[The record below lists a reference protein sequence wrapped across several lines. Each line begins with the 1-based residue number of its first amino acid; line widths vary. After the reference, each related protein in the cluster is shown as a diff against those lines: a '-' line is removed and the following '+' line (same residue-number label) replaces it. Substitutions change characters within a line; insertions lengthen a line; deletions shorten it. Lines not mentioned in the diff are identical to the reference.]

1 MKRKGFTLI
10 EVIAVII
17 IIGIL
22 ALVTVPAV
30 ARYITSTRNK
40 NYLAYEENLVVAAQN
55 KVTTCVSENDISCN
69 LPDKDEITVFYM
81 NELVSEGY
89 IDEFKDPES
98 DGFCK
103 TAESYVEV
111 TNSGSADFSYK
122 VCLKCS
128 NYATEGEGCSGK
140 TDTTEDNDKP
150 VCGEIVG
157 ESTRWTN
164 QDRVITVGCSDA
176 TTGCI
181 NNEFSKKFTVSV
193 QNDSITIR
201 DKSGNYTDC
210 PVRVYVDKE
219 KPTCTLERVG
229 GKEEAAGWYSGE
241 VKVKLTS
248 TTDTGGSGLL
258 TYGIGTTINNRDYN
272 KKTEIKLNQGL
283 TTVIGYVKD
292 YAGNEGVCTLD
303 VRVGAPQPQFD
314 IEYGYQIFP
323 NKETYTLQGMSIS
336 GTTLTTT
343 TADPGILFTGL
354 SKHGQVSKV
363 VIHLNTAISRDNDVA
378 QVFYST
384 SGSYSEANSTRVVM
398 DRGSKMIEVPIPS
411 GTYSNIRVDLGDAS
425 GVSYNISKIEL
436 RMNSGDRTSFYTNK
450 DVSVNL
456 IPKNEVVRTV
466 EYSFDNGSTYQTS
479 PIKVYG
485 ANFTNI
491 VKTKNIATL
500 ISEPK
505 NISVSNIDKSNPT
518 VAITATKK
526 SSASTVVASD
536 TWSNDYLNFKF
547 IQSGVGISGATIYY
561 CKDTDNTC
569 NPTTAIA
576 NNTSLTLYNTIE
588 GVFYIRYKIV
598 SGAGTESSISS
609 YKAKTDLTAPTI
621 TSVTGNPTSW
631 VNSAFDL
638 VVNGA
643 SDSGSGLHSTAYS
656 FDGGST
662 WQASNSKS
670 FNLNQ
675 NVVIKVRDAVGNIY
689 THSTIAITRVDVSP
703 PTCTISKSNTGTV
716 DGVNVTITCNDT
728 GGSNCSSTNV
738 TSDTGLK
745 SDKIFTVTD
754 VAGNSGTCTASIT
767 KQVQKRT
774 SSCTT
779 CKRCSSATC
788 AERETCEAC
797 GCDSWGSWKTQGG
810 TFCYNGHKSPSISS
824 ATGDTA
830 YSCALIDDNP
840 CYDQNLYE
848 CATIKRTCN
857 AYKSCSSCNC
867 KTRNR
872 DCGSCGCDSW
882 GSYDSWTNATS
893 CSEGESSNH
902 KERYLCRT
910 LYS

>member
-1 MKRKGFTLI
+1 MKKKGFTLI

-30 ARYITSTRNK
+30 ARYITSSRNK
-40 NYLAYEENLVVAAQN
+40 NYISYESNLKTAAQN
-55 KVTTCVSENDISCN
+55 KVTTCVGENDISCN

-609 YKAKTDLTAPTI
+609 YKAKTDLTPPTM
-621 TSVTGNPTSW
+621 TNVTGNPTNW
-631 VNSAFDL
+631 VNTDVTL
-638 VVNGA
+638 TINGA
-643 SDSGSGLHSTAYS
+643 SDTGVGLHSTAYS

-662 WQASNSKS
+662 WQTSVSKAFS
-670 FNLNQ
+670 ENKNGI
-675 NVVIKVRDAVGNIY
+675 VVKVRDAVGNIY
-689 THSTIAITRVDVSP
+689 TYPSTINITYIDKIP
-703 PTCTISKSNTGTV
+703 PTCTFSISGTHTGV
-716 DGVNVTITCNDT
+716 VTCTDT
-728 GGSNCSSTNV
+728 GGSGIV
-738 TSDTGLK
+738 
-745 SDKIFTVTD
+745 
-754 VAGNSGTCTASIT
+754 NSGTTWALENGADRAKSYTASDGAGNT
-767 KQVQKRT
+767 KEVSHTYRYSSCRT
-774 SSCTT
+774 GADTCSYGCDSCYDNCLSSYQTCSSSCGSAPSGCDGCDQFCETDCSGTPVSCGSSTSCTT
-779 CKRCSSATC
+779 HCSGGYYDCHCDNCYTGENTC
-788 AERETCEAC
+788 A
-797 GCDSWGSWKTQGG
+797 GG
-810 TFCYNGHKSPSISS
+810 F
-824 ATGDTA
+824 
-830 YSCALIDDNP
+830 
-840 CYDQNLYE
+840 
-848 CATIKRTCN
+848 
-857 AYKSCSSCNC
+857 
-867 KTRNR
+867 
-872 DCGSCGCDSW
+872 
-882 GSYDSWTNATS
+882 
-893 CSEGESSNH
+893 
-902 KERYLCRT
+902 YLN
-910 LYS
+910 